1 VSDTDITAANWR
13 TFAEGRHVLRDERL
27 IGECDRDPVFTRIA
41 TDGLTVG
48 ERKGKGAA
56 GQIAFG
62 KADLLRVE
70 IENVDLHMS
79 VVLDVEDCQ
88 SAIGGGSLIKAVEA

>member
-1 VSDTDITAANWR
+1 
-13 TFAEGRHVLRDERL
+13 
-27 IGECDRDPVFTRIA
+27 
-41 TDGLTVG
+41 
-48 ERKGKGAA
+48 
-56 GQIAFG
+56 
-62 KADLLRVE
+62 LRVE